1 MYRKGEVLPSCL
13 IWHTSCESVFLSN
26 ILYDGSVM
34 IYFDICAA
42 IYIHWYMMS
51 LSFPGANG
59 RPFFEACGFGD
70 DAMGST
76 TMMYTGKMHR

>member
-1 MYRKGEVLPSCL
+1 
-13 IWHTSCESVFLSN
+13 
-26 ILYDGSVM
+26 M

>member
-1 MYRKGEVLPSCL
+1 MTRVLHNRG
-13 IWHTSCESVFLSN
+13 I
-26 ILYDGSVM
+26 
-34 IYFDICAA
+34 FDISALCTEKE
-42 IYIHWYMMS
+42 
-51 LSFPGANG
+51 